1 MLTFHQGN
9 DKAFGKT
16 TFLELLLCRLVA
28 CYFLLV
34 GCGSSGNNGGSISGR
49 VAYQGTPLN
58 SGRVYFTIN
67 RGEATRSARIE
78 PDGTYLLKDIS
89 AGKTQIA
96 VIVPPAYQATSN
108 DPTAPSFGANLPT
121 MVDPVTI
128 PKRYSSIATSGL
140 TLTVTDGSA
149 SHHMNLD

>member
-1 MLTFHQGN
+1 MTPRCMAAAGC
-9 DKAFGKT
+9 
-16 TFLELLLCRLVA
+16 LLFFV
-28 CYFLLV
+28 V
-34 GCGSSGNNGGSISGR
+34 GCGSSGSSGCSISGT
-49 VAYQGTPLN
+49 VKFQGTPLN
-58 SGRVYFTIN
+58 SGRIYFTIN

-78 PDGTYLLKDIS
+78 PDGTYLLKDIP
-89 AGKTQIA
+89 AGKAQIA
-96 VIVPPAYQATSN
+96 VVVPPAYQATSN

-140 TLTVTDGSA
+140 TLTVTDGSV